1 MRQLIWHNRFYLSR
15 VFLAPDDGTSVST
28 ASASGLNG
36 SGAIP
41 AINVASS
48 TGAAMNGDVD
58 YKALYEAER
67 AEKAK
72 YKTALDKSN
81 SENAE
86 YKRKERDRM
95 TQEEQAQADA
105 RARDEELAQLRQEIT
120 ENKVEKLYLGKGID
134 EKTYKELMP
143 LYIPYLSREQ
153 SVALTEKIV
162 AVLVKQQAVVQEQSN
177 NKSIVAGVVHPGSD
191 TKPDSAGSAA
201 EFVKRMLGNQDNAKL
216 EEQLN
221 KFYKL

>member
-15 VFLAPDDGTSVST
+15 VFLAPDDGTS
-28 ASASGLNG
+28 ASAAQSTTGG
-36 SGAIP
+36 
-41 AINVASS
+41 VAAQAVNYG
-48 TGAAMNGDVD
+48 TATAPDID
-58 YKALYEAER
+58 YKSLYETER

-86 YKRKERDRM
+86 YKRKERERM

-105 RARDEELAQLRQEIT
+105 KARDEELAQLRQEIT

-134 EKTYKELMP
+134 EKTYKELTP

-153 SVALTEKIV
+153 AVALTEKIV
-162 AVLVKQQAVVQEQSN
+162 AVLAKQQAVAQEQSN
-177 NKSIVAGVVHPGSD
+177 NKSIVDGVVHPGSEGKAD
-191 TKPDSAGSAA
+191 GSANA
-201 EFVKRMLGNQDNAKL
+201 KEFVKKMLGNQDNTKL
-216 EEQLN
+216 EEQKNIYRL
-221 KFYKL
+221 